1 MNRFETFT
9 GAILEL
15 SRCLQ
20 RLKDLEMKPLGLRGN
35 HVMCLYHLGKHP
47 QGLTV
52 TELAAACR
60 EDKAAVSRCIAQLTQ
75 RGLVSA
81 EAQAHRLYRAKLTL
95 TPAGRALAEQ
105 LYRRVDSAVAG
116 GGQGLT
122 PQQRE
127 TLYAAMN
134 IVIDNLSRYLAQ
146 REE

>member
-1 MNRFETFT
+1 MDRFDTFT
-9 GAILEL
+9 GSVLEL
-15 SRCLQ
+15 NRLLQ
-20 RLKDLEMKPLGLRGN
+20 RLKETEMKPMGLRAN
-35 HVMCLYHLGKHP
+35 HVMCLYHLGKAP
-47 QGLTV
+47 QGLTAA
-52 TELAAACR
+52 ELTRACR

-105 LYRRVDSAVAG
+105 LYCRVDSAVAG

-134 IVIDNLSRYLAQ
+134 IIIDNLSRYLAQ